1 MLFIPIAS
9 VDPLWSNADIV
20 GGIIPVMPST
30 IKDGSNGWQVEITN
44 IAINFKQKH

>member
-20 GGIIPVMPST
+20 GGIIPATPRT
-30 IKDGSNGWQVEITN
+30 IKPALKLTMNL
-44 IAINFKQKH
+44 

>member
-30 IKDGSNGWQVEITN
+30 IKPALKLTMNM
-44 IAINFKQKH
+44 